1 MCLSWHKLLTNF
13 QMNMK
18 LAAGDQVEGTAT
30 DFYNRFS
37 GCYAESTQSIYSKQS
52 WRTDDDIP
60 ICLFHLSRET
70 KKGRKPET
78 SDWDNR
84 INEDKTELKQYRL
97 EHDKETPYEVGWRCG
112 VIVTKERKNAEFLG
126 IFEISGESNPQC
138 IVYKKILNE
147 CEIGI
152 YAATKNETATENL
165 CITFDKI
172 NIDEINSEIDGKIT
186 IKGASFQEK
195 RLQHCKEGKWKYC
208 SNLSQL
214 MAGIATAFADIYE
227 IDNKFRDI
235 FDKGVAQVINNTDI
249 FQIHGNNFR
258 IATGKGLHQFLTDT
272 NKIFEE
278 YSADRQQFKLIFQ
291 YNKKNKQ
298 SNQEYIEQLFGK
310 ENISP
315 YNGTLKNNSQNPAS
329 DKSSNTSLARNR
341 IIFGAPGTGKSHKAN
356 RDANALLLGARDEKS
371 PLTDDD
377 KNTKAGHMERV
388 TFHPEYSYYD
398 FVGSYKP
405 VMKNV
410 QVEGKDATERKI
422 EYDFV
427 PGPFTRI
434 LVKALKDKEHPY
446 LLLIE
451 EINRARVAAVFGDI
465 FQLLDRT
472 EEGESEYSIC
482 LSEDLKEHLG
492 KQGLQLN
499 ELKLPPNLYIWA
511 TMNSADQGV
520 YPLDTAFK
528 RRWSMEYLDIDS
540 GKEEDD
546 WNQIRTGINK
556 LLIEKGH
563 VNEDKLMGYY
573 FLKAEERDTEDHLK
587 EALAGKVLMYLF
599 DDAAKPCRKDI
610 FKEINKARIYSD
622 LRVKLSLSEPNL
634 GIFDGA
640 VFWPGKNTTTGSDQ
654 DSAAPKAEEAEPVDN
669 QQ

>member
-1 MCLSWHKLLTNF
+1 MYYCNEANPK
-13 QMNMK
+13 K
-18 LAAGDQVEGTAT
+18 KERKIAAGNIVASLITHFVEKSGYDLQKFKSLFKPGKVIGDNNQT
-30 DFYNRFS
+30 YSINNRVITITHSYQKLPDILQKILYFP
-37 GCYAESTQSIYSKQS
+37 AKTQNEENSLDEDSK
-52 WRTDDDIP
+52 
-60 ICLFHLSRET
+60 
-70 KKGRKPET
+70 
-78 SDWDNR
+78 R
-84 INEDKTELKQYRL
+84 INELVKSELILQFHYVEGGKGKEFMKKLVGGDDKIYTEDSIWKTCV
-97 EHDKETPYEVGWRCG
+97 DP
-112 VIVTKERKNAEFLG
+112 
-126 IFEISGESNPQC
+126 
-138 IVYKKILNE
+138 
-147 CEIGI
+147 
-152 YAATKNETATENL
+152 TKNPR
-165 CITFDKI
+165 
-172 NIDEINSEIDGKIT
+172 
-186 IKGASFQEK
+186 FQ
-195 RLQHCKEGKWKYC
+195 L
-208 SNLSQL
+208 
-214 MAGIATAFADIYE
+214 
-227 IDNKFRDI
+227 
-235 FDKGVAQVINNTDI
+235 
-249 FQIHGNNFR
+249 
-258 IATGKGLHQFLTDT
+258 
-272 NKIFEE
+272 
-278 YSADRQQFKLIFQ
+278 
-291 YNKKNKQ
+291 
-298 SNQEYIEQLFGK
+298 
-310 ENISP
+310 
-315 YNGTLKNNSQNPAS
+315 
-329 DKSSNTSLARNR
+329 NR
-341 IIFGAPGTGKSHKAN
+341 IIFGAPGTGKSYQAN
-356 RDANALLLGARDEKS
+356 LDANELLLGERKEDKALDTEEKE
-371 PLTDDD
+371 
-377 KNTKAGHMERV
+377 NKAAHLERV

-410 QVEGKDATERKI
+410 QVEGKDAAERKI

-472 EEGESEYSIC
+472 KGGESEYSIC
-482 LSEDLKEHLG
+482 LSEDLKEHL
-492 KQGLQLN
+492 KEQGLPLN
-499 ELKLPPNLYIWA
+499 ELMLPPNLYIWA

-654 DSAAPKAEEAEPVDN
+654 DNAAPKAEEAEPVDN

>member
-1 MCLSWHKLLTNF
+1 MYKEPTLYQSGLQMAANCQKTGVTITIHLTNIMSNYF
-13 QMNMK
+13 NDFFNGWTDPRFKKDDTCFYFARENNPVLHDAQETLWRGVYDKVAMLISRTNLGLSIENLDVRRIALQPGRNQNGPRLLRQEPFLYAYSGENDFFVIKFVFSPDNGIQIGIDYRGIRERNNDARMRFHQYLQHPLPNDFILK
-18 LAAGDQVEGTAT
+18 GSRKDPQEGSRQYTNANQAIEALQT
-30 DFYNRFS
+30 RGNNKEPKIEP
-37 GCYAESTQSIYSKQS
+37 CIIISKNG
-52 WRTDDDIP
+52 TYDDD
-60 ICLFHLSRET
+60 RYMQYM
-70 KKGRKPET
+70 
-78 SDWDNR
+78 
-84 INEDKTELKQYRL
+84 ED
-97 EHDKETPYEVGWRCG
+97 
-112 VIVTKERKNAEFLG
+112 A
-126 IFEISGESNPQC
+126 
-138 IVYKKILNE
+138 
-147 CEIGI
+147 
-152 YAATKNETATENL
+152 
-165 CITFDKI
+165 
-172 NIDEINSEIDGKIT
+172 
-186 IKGASFQEK
+186 
-195 RLQHCKEGKWKYC
+195 
-208 SNLSQL
+208 
-214 MAGIATAFADIYE
+214 
-227 IDNKFRDI
+227 
-235 FDKGVAQVINNTDI
+235 
-249 FQIHGNNFR
+249 
-258 IATGKGLHQFLTDT
+258 
-272 NKIFEE
+272 
-278 YSADRQQFKLIFQ
+278 LI
-291 YNKKNKQ
+291 
-298 SNQEYIEQLFGK
+298 
-310 ENISP
+310 
-315 YNGTLKNNSQNPAS
+315 
-329 DKSSNTSLARNR
+329 KSSNFRDQLIEQDTNHNINKEQKNAHQNKFSFYRNR
-341 IIFGAPGTGKSHKAN
+341 IIFGAPGTGKSHTAN
-356 RDANALLLGARDEKS
+356 LDANALLLGARNENS

-377 KNTKAGHMERV
+377 KKTKAGHMERV

-410 QVEGKDATERKI
+410 KVEGKDATERKI

-482 LSEDLKEHLG
+482 LSEDLKEHFG

-540 GKEEDD
+540 GKKDND
-546 WNQIRTGINK
+546 WDQIRTGINK

-573 FLKAEERDTEDHLK
+573 FLKAEEMADAHLEDSLK
-587 EALAGKVLMYLF
+587 GKVLMYLF

-610 FKEINKARIYSD
+610 FKGINKARIYSD
-622 LRVKLSLSEPNL
+622 LRAKLSLSEPNL

-640 VFWPGKNTTTGSDQ
+640 VFWLGKNTTTGSDQ
-654 DSAAPKAEEAEPVDN
+654 DNAAPKAEEAEHVDN

>member
-1 MCLSWHKLLTNF
+1 MSNYINDFFNGWTDPRFMRDNRQVYFARKNNPDLHDAQEALWRGVYDKVAMLISRTNLGLSIEKFDVGRIAMQPGRNQTGPRRLLMEPFLYAYSDVNDFFVIKFCFSPNQGIQIGIDYREIREQNNDAPKRFHQYLQHPLPNVGFILKGRLNQYTNAN
-13 QMNMK
+13 QALEALQKRGENK
-18 LAAGDQVEGTAT
+18 
-30 DFYNRFS
+30 
-37 GCYAESTQSIYSKQS
+37 ESKIEPCIIISRNDTY
-52 WRTDDDIP
+52 DDDRYIQDM
-60 ICLFHLSRET
+60 
-70 KKGRKPET
+70 KK
-78 SDWDNR
+78 
-84 INEDKTELKQYRL
+84 
-97 EHDKETPYEVGWRCG
+97 
-112 VIVTKERKNAEFLG
+112 A
-126 IFEISGESNPQC
+126 
-138 IVYKKILNE
+138 
-147 CEIGI
+147 
-152 YAATKNETATENL
+152 
-165 CITFDKI
+165 
-172 NIDEINSEIDGKIT
+172 
-186 IKGASFQEK
+186 
-195 RLQHCKEGKWKYC
+195 
-208 SNLSQL
+208 
-214 MAGIATAFADIYE
+214 
-227 IDNKFRDI
+227 
-235 FDKGVAQVINNTDI
+235 
-249 FQIHGNNFR
+249 
-258 IATGKGLHQFLTDT
+258 
-272 NKIFEE
+272 
-278 YSADRQQFKLIFQ
+278 LI
-291 YNKKNKQ
+291 
-298 SNQEYIEQLFGK
+298 
-310 ENISP
+310 
-315 YNGTLKNNSQNPAS
+315 
-329 DKSSNTSLARNR
+329 KSSNFRDQLIEQDTNHNINKEQKNAHQNKFSFYRNR
-341 IIFGAPGTGKSHKAN
+341 IIFGAPGTGKSHTAN
-356 RDANALLLGARDEKS
+356 LDANALLLGSRKEKC

-377 KNTKAGHMERV
+377 KKTKAGHMERV

-410 QVEGKDATERKI
+410 KVEGKDATERKI

-427 PGPFTRI
+427 PGPFARI

-472 EEGESEYSIC
+472 KGGESEYSIC
-482 LSEDLKEHLG
+482 LSEDLKEHL
-492 KQGLQLN
+492 KEQGLPLN
-499 ELKLPPNLYIWA
+499 ELMLPPNLYIWA

-634 GIFDGA
+634 GIFDGT

-654 DSAAPKAEEAEPVDN
+654 DNAAPKAEEAEPVDN